1 MGKKRGFTLIELLV
15 VISVIAI
22 LLGILMPALN
32 KARELGKR
40 VVCLT
45 NLKNLTMGW
54 TMYATENNGKLC
66 SGQLA
71 IPEVKIPIWCGDAQ
85 SKYPEEQQ
93 KAAIQSGAIYPYVK
107 NVNVY
112 RCPTA
117 VKGEFES
124 YAVVDGMSGRG
135 ADLIETGTSSK
146 GLIYTNMNDIKNAS
160 ARMVFLDE
168 GYISMDS
175 YAIRYTRNWWWDR
188 PAIRHGKGD
197 TWAFAD
203 CHAEFN
209 KWAGQ
214 TTIANGKTRELG
226 VNQGGG
232 SQLTEA
238 NSKPKNAEDLRD
250 LLYVQKGCYGK
261 LGWNPASLGF

>member
-1 MGKKRGFTLIELLV
+1 MNKKRGFTLIELLV

-22 LLGILMPALN
+22 LLAILMPALN
-32 KARELGKR
+32 KAREFGKR
-40 VVCLT
+40 IICLT

-54 TMYATENNGKLC
+54 MMYANENNGKLC

-71 IPEVKIPIWCGDAQ
+71 IPEVTIPIWCGDAQ
-85 SKYPEEQQ
+85 SKYPEAQQ
-93 KAAIQSGAIYPYVK
+93 KTAIRNGAIYPYVK
-107 NVNVY
+107 NVNTY

-124 YAVVDGMSGRG
+124 YAVVDGMCGRG
-135 ADLIETGTSSK
+135 MDLIQTGVSPK
-146 GLIYTNMNDIKNAS
+146 GLIYTNMNDIKRAS
-160 ARMVFLDE
+160 ARLVFLDE

-175 YAIRYTRNWWWDR
+175 YAIRYKRNWWWDR

-197 TWAFAD
+197 TWSFAD

-209 KWAGQ
+209 KWAGRL
-214 TTIANGKTRELG
+214 TLENGKAREFG

-232 SQLTEA
+232 SELTEA
-238 NSKPKNAEDLRD
+238 QSKPRTADDLRD
-250 LLYVQKGCYGK
+250 LVYVQMGCYGK
-261 LGWNPASLGF
+261 LGWDPSTMGF